1 MSSRGW
7 SNQLIAPALLIVNL
21 IMHVFQHNYVLLPL
35 QHAGEFGLVYKAHL
49 VKIKYSENPFRISTL
64 TQTVA
69 VKTIKGM
76 A

>member
-1 MSSRGW
+1 
-7 SNQLIAPALLIVNL
+7 
-21 IMHVFQHNYVLLPL
+21 MHVFQIIYLLLPL

-49 VKIKYSENPFRISTL
+49 VKIKYSENPLRISTL

-76 A
+76 T